1 MDRRLSHAVLP
12 AAAVVLAD
20 QLSKRLVVSAVEP
33 YAERIA
39 VIPGFFDIIHVHN
52 TGAAFS
58 FLADG
63 AGWQRWFF
71 VAVSIIAVLVLAG
84 IIIRSQPSQRF
95 TLLTLGLIMGG
106 AAGNLVD
113 RLFIGHVIDF
123 LDVYVGSYHWPA
135 FNVADSAISVGV
147 VGLLV
152 LIITNKERRAPENAE
167 QQTTIREE
175 RKS

>member
-1 MDRRLSHAVLP
+1 MDHRLSHAVLP

-20 QLSKRLVVSAVEP
+20 QLSKRLVVATVEP
-33 YAERIA
+33 YMERIS
-39 VIPGFFDIIHVHN
+39 VIPGFFDIVHVHN

-71 VAVSIIAVLVLAG
+71 VAVSVVAVVILAG
-84 IIIRSQPSQRF
+84 MIVRSQPFQRF
-95 TLLTLGLIMGG
+95 TMVTLGLIMGG

-123 LDVYVGSYHWPA
+123 FDVYVGSYHWPA
-135 FNVADSAISVGV
+135 FNVADSAISIGV
-147 VGLLV
+147 VGLLY
-152 LIITNKERRAPENAE
+152 LIVTNKERRVSQTIE
-167 QQTTIREE
+167 QQPNIREE
-175 RKS
+175 RRP